1 MCLRGNSS
9 SPHPHFQSKETGAGN
24 KVNWELSFR
33 DKPCHVKWK
42 LKQSEAKNS
51 VVVKGKMSM
60 DVAWWFSPITIKLI
74 DAYYVTAVPGDL
86 NQSVVEYFG
95 RVHGK
100 GLGKLVAPFIKDD
113 WRRVKEEARAGLLA
127 RLGSVPPSVPG
138 AIATAIT
145 EGGPAEFKAPP
156 TPIRGAEQRM
166 ETLEK

>member
-1 MCLRGNSS
+1 MCARGTSS
-9 SPHPHFQSKETGAGN
+9 SPHFQSKETGAGS
-24 KVNWELSFR
+24 KVNWELTFR

-42 LKQSEAKNS
+42 VKQSEASAKNS
-51 VVVKGKMSM
+51 VVLKGKMSM
-60 DVAWWFSPITIKLI
+60 DVVWWSSPITIKLI
-74 DAYYVTAVPGDL
+74 DTYYVNAVPGDM
-86 NQSVVEYFG
+86 NTSVVEYFG

-145 EGGPAEFKAPP
+145 ECGPSEFKAPP